1 MTLRVLTFTCIL
13 SLALAPQAA
22 PATFT
27 VNSADDTAD
36 SQPGDGICATPGG
49 ACTFR
54 AAIQEANALGGS
66 HIIDFSIG
74 SGAQTIIPTSP
85 LPSVTAAVV
94 IDATTQPGYSGAPLI
109 ELNGTSLRSNT
120 NGLNVTGGSSTI
132 RGLLVNRF
140 PGSGLRLAG
149 AGGHL
154 VQACWIGIDLTG
166 AVAQANDK
174 NGILV
179 DNSPNNLI
187 GGTTADARNVVSGNL
202 GLGGIVVSG
211 AAAGGNVVQ
220 GNFVGTNAAGNAAIP
235 NNGRGIAVQNA
246 PNNLIGGTVPGA
258 RNIISGNRASGVRVL
273 GGSATGNVVQGNYVG
288 LDVTGKAYVP
298 NSRGLQSR
306 SNNTLFGG
314 PTPEAANLIAGNT
327 IDGVALI
334 SGSNDNLVQGNTILG
349 NHTGIAAYS
358 DSSAGNVFSA
368 NSVYGNKALGIDLI
382 MGGVTPNDPGDLDSH
397 VQNFP
402 VLASATT
409 TGTSVT
415 ISGSLNSTVSNSFTL
430 EFFTNKTCDPSGNG
444 EGQRFLGQAVIS
456 TDASGNA
463 TFQSTL
469 PVRVAPGQFV
479 TATAT
484 QATDGTSEFSA
495 CIVLTL

>member
-1 MTLRVLTFTCIL
+1 MTLRSFALTGALCFVLI
-13 SLALAPQAA
+13 PRAA

-27 VNSADDTAD
+27 VDTTDDSADAN
-36 SQPGDGICATPGG
+36 PGDGICATSGG

-66 HIIDFSIG
+66 HIINFSIG
-74 SGAQTIIPTSP
+74 SGAQTIIPTSS

-109 ELNGTSLRSNT
+109 ELNGTSLRANI
-120 NGLNVTGGSSTI
+120 NGLDVTGASSTI

-140 PGSGLRLAG
+140 PGSGIRLAG
-149 AGGHL
+149 AGGHV

-166 AVAQANDK
+166 TVAQANAK

-187 GGTTADARNVVSGNL
+187 GGTTTDARNVVSGNL

-211 AAAGGNVVQ
+211 TAAGGNVIQ
-220 GNFVGTNAAGNAAIP
+220 GNFIGTNGAGNSAIA

-258 RNIISGNRASGVRVL
+258 RNIISGNRATGARVL
-273 GGSATGNVVQGNYVG
+273 GGSATGNVIQGNYVG
-288 LDVTGKAYVP
+288 TDVTGVAYIP

-306 SNNTLFGG
+306 ANNTLIGG
-314 PTPEAANLIAGNT
+314 PTPEAANLIAGNGV
-327 IDGVALI
+327 DGVALTNEA
-334 SGSNDNLVQGNTILG
+334 NDNLVQGNTIHG
-349 NHTGIAAYS
+349 NNTGIATYYGGG
-358 DSSAGNVFSA
+358 AGNVFSA
-368 NSVYGNKALGIDLI
+368 NSVYSNHALGIDLNADGI
-382 MGGVTPNDPGDLDSH
+382 TPNDTGDLDTFL
-397 VQNFP
+397 QNFP

-409 TGTSVT
+409 SGTSVT
-415 ISGSLNSTVSNSFTL
+415 ITGSLNSIASNSFTL
-430 EFFTNKTCDPSGNG
+430 EFFTNKVCDPKGNG
-444 EGQRFLGQAVIS
+444 EGQRYLGQAIVT
-456 TDASGNA
+456 TDATGNA
-463 TFQSTL
+463 SFQSTL
-469 PVRVAPGQFV
+469 PVRVAPGQFI
-479 TATAT
+479 TATAA
-484 QATDGTSEFSA
+484 QATDGTSEFSP